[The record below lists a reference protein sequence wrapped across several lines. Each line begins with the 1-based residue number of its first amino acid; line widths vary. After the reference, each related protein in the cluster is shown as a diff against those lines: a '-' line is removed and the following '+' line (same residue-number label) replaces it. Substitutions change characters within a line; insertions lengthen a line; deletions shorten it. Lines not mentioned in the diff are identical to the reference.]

1 MKQLDNILDTAHQ
14 NPTSSNGQIV
24 SYDQV
29 AFIPSARNDLRL
41 RGQDGK
47 PHRPLGEGEQFPQ
60 DLLMK
65 CLLVQSL
72 NCYLLSL
79 RQPDA

>member
-1 MKQLDNILDTAHQ
+1 MKQLDTFWTTRVRILPPATAK
-14 NPTSSNGQIV
+14 IV

-47 PHRPLGEGEQFPQ
+47 PHRLLGEGEQLSPGFA
-60 DLLMK
+60 DEVFIG
-65 CLLVQSL
+65 CFAE
-72 NCYLLSL
+72 LLSSEFA
-79 RQPDA
+79 PA

>member
-47 PHRPLGEGEQFPQ
+47 PHRPLGEGEQFSPGFA
-60 DLLMK
+60 DE
-65 CLLVQSL
+65 VFIGSIAE
-72 NCYLLSL
+72 LLSSEFA
-79 RQPDA
+79 PA